1 VADEERGPSGRDAK
15 AAYPNGEPD
24 YLRALS
30 SGRRGPIDDPQVD
43 EMRKNRRVN
52 SRLASAIAGS
62 SSGAG
67 AQISFATTRMREPI
81 EYWRRNNVP
90 WDIAK
95 PDDLKALRQFC
106 RDVYRT
112 HPIVGSVIDIY
123 SQFPLLGM
131 EFTCKDAKI
140 KDFYTD
146 LFMDEEGLN
155 YGEYLIDVSREYYV
169 VGEAWPLGS
178 FNDTLGVWD
187 QEELLD
193 PDDIDVIKS
202 PFLREPRFEMKL
214 PADLRNIILERS
226 PKWEFE
232 QLMRAYPELA
242 HFTNENAK
250 LPVSSILL
258 KQIKHKLDTFHP
270 RGIPRMYRAFRPLMQ
285 EEMLNAAQ
293 DAVADRLYTP
303 LLLARLGA
311 SATDLGTTQPWIP
324 TQTDLQDF
332 EEALDAAMAGDFR
345 VLVHHF
351 ALQLESVFG
360 REIMPPFNDDF
371 DRLTER
377 ILQVWGMS
385 KTMLSGAG
393 QGETYAADAI
403 NRDLISMILT
413 THQKLVKRFVRNR
426 CLVVAEA
433 QEHFDYEERS
443 GKRYVVMEEVLEV
456 DEETGEE
463 RIVEQPKL
471 LVPDLKLRDMN
482 MKNEDNLRQFLEAL
496 RASGVPISM
505 KSRLVNVPITL
516 EDEMETCREEAVEMA
531 LEEQRTRKEQ
541 YLALTAEGLPVDDE
555 LKADFEPQATVP
567 APAAPMID
575 PATGLPVDPA
585 TGAPVDTSMDA
596 EGDPS
601 ALVPPPGMP
610 SALVPP
616 DPTMLPPKAQT
627 TPAGGAAVIPLPRN
641 RQAQR
646 PEESDEQ
653 RGSMPKPAV
662 LRVAKMRTNDD
673 GQEVED
679 GEVEVGSKLA
689 FGPRHVGRRRHIAID
704 PGKPLDET
712 RWG

>member
-1 VADEERGPSGRDAK
+1 MSDEERGPSGRDAK
-15 AAYPNGEPD
+15 AAYPKGEPD

-43 EMRKNRRVN
+43 EMRANRRVN
-52 SRLASAIAGS
+52 RRLASAIAGAS
-62 SSGAG
+62 SAAG
-67 AQISFATTRMREPI
+67 AQISFATTRMREPL

-90 WDIAK
+90 WDISK
-95 PDDLKALRQFC
+95 PEELKKLRQWC

-112 HPIVGSVIDIY
+112 HPVVGSVIDIY

-131 EFTCKDAKI
+131 EFVCKDPKI
-140 KDFYTD
+140 RDFYTD
-146 LFMDEEGLN
+146 LFMDEDGLN
-155 YGEYLIDVSREYYV
+155 YGEYLIDVSREYHV

-187 QEELLD
+187 QEELLE
-193 PDDIDVIKS
+193 PDDIDVIAS

-214 PADLRNIILERS
+214 PPTLRKIIMDRS

-242 HFTNENAK
+242 HFTHEEAR

-270 RGIPRMYRAFRPLMQ
+270 RGIPRMYRAFRSIMQ

-324 TQTDLQDF
+324 TATDLEDF

-351 ALQLESVFG
+351 ALELESVFG

-371 DRLTER
+371 DRLTEK

-385 KTMLSGAG
+385 QTMLSGAG

-433 QEHFDYEERS
+433 QEHFDYEERG
-443 GKRYVVMEEVLEV
+443 GKRFVVMEEVLEV
-456 DEETGEE
+456 DEETLEE

-496 RASGVPISM
+496 RATGVPISM
-505 KSRLVNVPITL
+505 KSRLVNVPIDL
-516 EDEMETCREEAVEMA
+516 DDEMEQCREEAVEMA
-531 LEEQRTRKEQ
+531 LEEQRTRKEKF
-541 YLALTAEGLPVDDE
+541 LALTAEGLPIPDD
-555 LKADFEPQATVP
+555 LKADFEPQANVPEP
-567 APAAPMID
+567 APMMDPTTGMPID
-575 PATGLPVDPA
+575 PATGLPTDPEMN
-585 TGAPVDTSMDA
+585 GQV
-596 EGDPS
+596 PS
-601 ALVPPPGMP
+601 ALVPPAGMP
-610 SALVPP
+610 SALAPVDQTLVDPNAPP
-616 DPTMLPPKAQT
+616 QSSA
-627 TPAGGAAVIPLPRN
+627 AAVIPLPRN

-653 RGSMPKPAV
+653 RASMPKPAV
-662 LRVAKMRTNDD
+662 LRVAKMTINSD
-673 GQEVED
+673 GKEVQD
-679 GEVEVGSKLA
+679 GEEEVGSKLV

-704 PGKPLDET
+704 PREPLDET